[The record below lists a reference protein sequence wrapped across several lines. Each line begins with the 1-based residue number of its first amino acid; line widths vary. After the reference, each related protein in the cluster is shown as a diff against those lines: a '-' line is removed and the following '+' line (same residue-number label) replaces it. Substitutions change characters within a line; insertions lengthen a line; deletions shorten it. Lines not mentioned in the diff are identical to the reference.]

1 MKKIALLLIVGL
13 SIFGTSCKSFLEND
27 IDKVTKQNEQ
37 EILDYISKSNLQ
49 MLKTNTGLRYL
60 ITQNSFGRNVL
71 DGDEVTYHYTLSL
84 LNGAK
89 IDSSSRLKNEPQ
101 KIFYSPNISPLGFGE
116 AISLLK
122 VGERGTFILPS
133 NLAFGSRSS
142 ATIPANSV
150 LKLDIEILKFL
161 SEDEIIDNYVKATKI
176 PLTEKTS
183 TGLRFMRTVTTTG
196 VAMKAGLLA
205 TVKYTGYLASNTTT
219 QFDSGQI
226 DVALGDKAVVAG
238 FEEGLLKMKVGEKAY
253 LVFPSKLGY
262 GATGSGTKIPP
273 YSSLIFIVEIVSA
286 K

>member
-27 IDKVTKQNEQ
+27 IDKVAKQNEQ

-49 MLKTNTGLRYL
+49 MLKTDTGLRYL

>member
-49 MLKTNTGLRYL
+49 MLKTDTGLRYL